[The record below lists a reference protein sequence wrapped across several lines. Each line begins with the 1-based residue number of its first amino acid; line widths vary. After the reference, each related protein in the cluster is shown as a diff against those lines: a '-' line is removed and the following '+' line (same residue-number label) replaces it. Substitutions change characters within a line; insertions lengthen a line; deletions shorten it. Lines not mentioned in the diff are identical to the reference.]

1 MNKITSYFTS
11 ESKTTSAMVDNTDEH
26 LVIRNVNSDKEL
38 DNKGVFGQDHML
50 NYSNFKVY
58 GKVTSG
64 VVHNL
69 REQEQVAL
77 QEREESIILQVY
89 RVI

>member
-1 MNKITSYFTS
+1 
-11 ESKTTSAMVDNTDEH
+11 
-26 LVIRNVNSDKEL
+26 
-38 DNKGVFGQDHML
+38 ML
-50 NYSNFKVY
+50 NYLNFKVY

-77 QEREESIILQVY
+77 QEREESIILQVTELY
-89 RVI
+89 SK